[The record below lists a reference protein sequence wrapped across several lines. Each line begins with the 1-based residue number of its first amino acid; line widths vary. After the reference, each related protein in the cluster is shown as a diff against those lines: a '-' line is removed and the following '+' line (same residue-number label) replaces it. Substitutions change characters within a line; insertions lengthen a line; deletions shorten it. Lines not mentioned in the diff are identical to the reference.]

1 MSERLQTYGSSGHT
15 AYKILDLSNES
26 DISVETDWQRKSSLM
41 GSIWGSAMTLFRK
54 ILAGGK
60 NVTISRKLT
69 VLVLINSA
77 GLVALG
83 SAALWGLKSTK
94 SVWFDFQQTVE
105 VRRETVR
112 ELRSQLGYGGVIHN
126 FKNYVMRGANE
137 PAYLQKFGANVAAV
151 REAINRYE
159 STRGTTSAEMDKLG
173 VVSQTVENY
182 VVQGSKAE
190 QMHREGKTIE
200 EIDKT
205 VRVDDKPALAALA
218 EIDHILV
225 QQTDARTAE
234 LTSSVSRL
242 SWIVDLLVIL
252 IAVPVIFMGVTLI
265 RSITGRVDL
274 IVTRFEDLSRGDLT
288 KRIPTGDRDEIG
300 RIAAAFNSLVEK
312 LEDII
317 RNVRSGSN
325 SIASAAQ
332 QVASSS
338 LSLSQGTSEQAASTE
353 ETTSSLEEMS
363 ASIQQNSENTRQM
376 ERMAVKGAN
385 EAEESGKAVNQTM
398 DKMRFI
404 TEKIEI
410 IDEIAYQTNLLAL
423 NAAIEAARAG
433 EHGKGFAVVATEVR
447 RLAERSQAAAKEIS
461 SLATDSV
468 EVAEHSRKL
477 LDELVPSI
485 KRTAEQVQEVAAAS
499 REQSAGVS
507 QINKA
512 MGQVDQV
519 TQRNASSAEEL
530 SSTAEQLASQS
541 EALLQLMNYFKVS
554 DGESSVPLTTMR
566 RAPDVWREPE
576 LSHSALHD
584 HMPVVKPNGKA
595 VAAAAEE
602 ASFSRF

>member
-1 MSERLQTYGSSGHT
+1 M
-15 AYKILDLSNES
+15 
-26 DISVETDWQRKSSLM
+26 
-41 GSIWGSAMTLFRK
+41 
-54 ILAGGK
+54 
-60 NVTISRKLT
+60 TISRKLT

-83 SAALWGLKSTK
+83 SAALWGLRSTK

-105 VRRETVR
+105 ARRETIR
-112 ELRSQLGYGGVIHN
+112 ELRSQLGYGGAIHN

-137 PAYLQKFGANVAAV
+137 PAYLQKFGANATAI

-159 STRGTTSAEMDKLG
+159 STRGTTSTEADKLA
-173 VVSQTVENY
+173 VVLQTVENY
-182 VVQGSKAE
+182 VQQSSKAE
-190 QMHREGKTIE
+190 QMHHEGKTIE

-218 EIDHILV
+218 DLDRILV

-234 LTSSVSRL
+234 LTSSVNRL
-242 SWIVDLLVIL
+242 SWIVDLLVVL
-252 IAVPVIFMGVTLI
+252 IALPVVVMGVTLI

-288 KRIPTGDRDEIG
+288 KRIPSGDADEIG

-312 LEDII
+312 LEDVI
-317 RNVRSGSN
+317 RNVRSGSD

-376 ERMAVKGAN
+376 ERMAIKGAG

-404 TEKIEI
+404 TQKIEI

-468 EVAEHSRKL
+468 EVAERSRKL

-499 REQSAGVS
+499 REQSAGVT
-507 QINKA
+507 QMNKA

-519 TQRNASSAEEL
+519 TQRNASAAEEL

-554 DGESSVPLTTMR
+554 DGDSTAPLATKG
-566 RAPDVWREPE
+566 RAQDVWSESEPP
-576 LSHSALHD
+576 HPALRGPLPA
-584 HMPVVKPNGKA
+584 MKPNGKA
-595 VAAAAEE
+595 SAEE
-602 ASFSRF
+602 ASFSRY